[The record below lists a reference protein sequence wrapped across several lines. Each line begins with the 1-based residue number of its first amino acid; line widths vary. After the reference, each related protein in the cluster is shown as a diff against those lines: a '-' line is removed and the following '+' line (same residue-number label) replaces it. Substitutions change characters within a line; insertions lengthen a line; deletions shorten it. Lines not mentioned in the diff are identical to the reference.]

1 MKRRNL
7 LLAAISVAVLA
18 LGALVALRAP
28 KQPQSAAAG
37 RSAPAERALRL
48 ALVELREV
56 PQVYAADAVIEA
68 VRSATVS
75 AQIAGNVT
83 RFYVDAGD
91 RVRRGE
97 LLARIDTRETDAQVA
112 AGAARVAQAE
122 AQLAQAKLNYD
133 RTAKL
138 IEQKFV
144 SRAAF
149 DKAEADLATAQ
160 AELRVARAG
169 AEQAST
175 ARSFAELRSPLDG
188 VVTRRLAELGDLA
201 TPGKPLIE
209 LHDPSEL
216 RAVASVPQFALPKIA
231 EVRTAEVAFSGPE
244 IIVNATRVTVL
255 PAADARLL
263 STQVRAELPASL
275 PAGVVPGTAAKVL
288 LPIGRVQRL
297 VVPADALVRRG
308 ELTGAYV
315 VGADGEPRLRQVR
328 AGEPVGGGYVEVLAG
343 LDAGERVALK

>member
-1 MKRRNL
+1 MKPRTL
-7 LLAAISVAVLA
+7 LLASIGGVLA
-18 LGALVALRAP
+18 VGAVVMSLHEP
-28 KQPQSAAAG
+28 KPPQSAAAG
-37 RSAPAERALRL
+37 RSAPVDRSLRT
-48 ALVELREV
+48 APVELREV
-56 PQVYAADAVIEA
+56 PEVYAADAVIEA

-75 AQIAGNVT
+75 AQISGNVT

-91 RVRRGE
+91 RVKRGE
-97 LLARIDTRETDAQVA
+97 LLARIDTRETDTQVA

-122 AQLAQAKLNYD
+122 AQLAQARLNHE

-138 IEQKFV
+138 VEQKFV

-169 AEQAST
+169 AEQAAT

-201 TPGKPLIE
+201 TPGKPLLE
-209 LHDPSEL
+209 LHDPTAL

-231 EVRTAEVAFSGPE
+231 QASGAEVEFPGRETTVKAL
-244 IIVNATRVTVL
+244 RVTVL

-263 STQVRAELPASL
+263 STQVRADLPASL

-288 LPIGRVQRL
+288 LPIGRTQRL
-297 VVPADALVRRG
+297 VMPAAAVVRRG
-308 ELTGAYV
+308 EVTGAYV
-315 VGADGEPRLRQVR
+315 VGNDGAARLRQIRVGESEG
-328 AGEPVGGGYVEVLAG
+328 AGTVEVLAG
-343 LDAGERVALK
+343 LDAGERVKLP